1 MKSLLFSLLFI
12 AVSPLIYAQN
22 TISGQV
28 TNAETG
34 EPVFSA
40 NIYFP
45 ELGKGDMTDID
56 GNFSV
61 ENIPNGKFK
70 VVISSVG
77 FATYSNEL
85 DFPETSSLNIT
96 LEKSAIEMEEVIVS
110 TPFHQLQSENV
121 MRVERENVAELNRKG
136 AITLSDG
143 ITQIAGVESLT
154 TGVGIGK
161 PVIRGLSSNRVLVY
175 TQGVRLENQQYGD
188 EHGLGISSKGIE
200 SVEVIKGPAS
210 LLYGSD
216 AIGGVL
222 YLNPERYASEN
233 ETNAEAD
240 VNYFSNTQGYQGSL
254 MAKTSGEKLKFLARG
269 SYAEHSDYE
278 TGGGERVTNTRFNE
292 TDFKAGIGY
301 QDAKFKTDL
310 RYNFNKSNIG
320 IPEEIGVQ
328 STDKDPLL
336 PYQEI
341 DNHIL
346 SLDNKLYFSNS
357 SLDFKVGYQYNNR
370 KEFEEHHHDAH
381 EGEEHEEGEHEG
393 EEEHLEGEHEE
404 GEDHPALEMH
414 LETLNYNL
422 KYNLPRFGRFETIF
436 GVQGMHQTNTNYG
449 EEILIPDATT
459 TDFGV
464 FATTHVHFDKWDFQG
479 GLRFD
484 TRTIDSEAVEP
495 HEEEH
500 HEEEHEGEHS
510 HEEEHS
516 HEHEGG
522 EIAAVN
528 KSYKSINGALGAKYI
543 FTENLSARLNLATG
557 FRAPNLSELTSNGS
571 HHGTNRYEVG
581 DENLKNEQNFQVDLS
596 VEWRNK
602 HFEAFVNGFHNSI
615 SDYIYLQPTGE
626 FIENNPVF
634 NYTQNNAELYGGE
647 IGVHIHPHPLDWLHL
662 ESSFETVT
670 GKRNN
675 GEYLPLI
682 PANSLTNTF
691 RLEFNNPEAKI
702 YGKYAFVRL
711 KNVFD
716 QNNVSAFETR
726 TGGYGLLGA
735 GFGGQFAIN
744 SSEIRIGVSANNIL
758 NKEYISHL
766 SRLKP
771 DGIANIGRNIS
782 VSARWLF

>member
-1 MKSLLFSLLFI
+1 MKNLLLSLLFLAI
-12 AVSPLIYAQN
+12 SPFIYAQN
-22 TISGQV
+22 SFSGQV
-28 TNAETG
+28 TNSETG
-34 EPVFSA
+34 APIFSA
-40 NIYFP
+40 NVYFP
-45 ELGKGDMTDID
+45 ELSKGDMTDID
-56 GNFSV
+56 GKFAV
-61 ENIPNGKFK
+61 ENIPNGRFK
-70 VVISSVG
+70 IVVSSVG
-77 FATYSNEL
+77 FGTYSNEL
-85 DFPETSSLNIT
+85 DFPETTGLNIT

-121 MRVERENVAELNRKG
+121 MRVERENVAQLNRKG
-136 AITLSDG
+136 AISLSDG

-222 YLNPERYASEN
+222 YLNPEGYAAAH

-240 VNYFSNTQGYQGSL
+240 MNYFSNTQGYQGSA
-254 MAKTSGEKLKFLARG
+254 MAKTSGERLKFLARG
-269 SYAEHSDYE
+269 SYAAHSDYE
-278 TGGGERVTNTRFNE
+278 TGDGERVTNTRFNE

-320 IPEEIGVQ
+320 IPEEIGEQ
-328 STDKDPLL
+328 TTDKDPLL
-336 PYQEI
+336 PFQEI

-346 SLDNKLYFSNS
+346 SIENKLYLDNS

-370 KEFEEHHHDAH
+370 KEFEEHHHEEEH
-381 EGEEHEEGEHEG
+381 GEEEEHAG
-393 EEEHLEGEHEE
+393 EEEHHQEEEE
-404 GEDHPALEMH
+404 GADHPALEMH

-422 KYNLPRFGRFETIF
+422 KYNLPRTGRFETIL
-436 GVQGMHQTNTNYG
+436 GVQGMHQTNANYG
-449 EEILIPDATT
+449 EEILIPDANT

-464 FATTHVHFDKWDFQG
+464 FATTHVHFDRWDFQG
-479 GLRFD
+479 GLRYD
-484 TRTIDSEAVEP
+484 TRSIDSEAVEP
-495 HEEEH
+495 HDDEHSEEEH
-500 HEEEHEGEHS
+500 IGEDHEGDHA
-510 HEEEHS
+510 
-516 HEHEGG
+516 HEGG
-522 EIAAVN
+522 EIAAIDR
-528 KSYKSINGALGAKYI
+528 SYQSINGALGAKYI
-543 FTENLSARLNLATG
+543 ISERLSARLNLATG

-581 DENLKNEQNFQVDLS
+581 DQNLDNEQNFQVDLS
-596 VEWRNK
+596 LEWRNK
-602 HFEAFVNGFHNSI
+602 HFEAFVNGFHNTI

-626 FIENNPVF
+626 LIDENPVF
-634 NYTQNNAELYGGE
+634 EYTQNNAELYGGE

-662 ESSFETVT
+662 ESSFESVT

-682 PANSLTNTF
+682 PANSLTNTL
-691 RLEFNNPEAKI
+691 RLEFDNPNNRI
-702 YGKYAFVRL
+702 YSKYAFVRL

-726 TGGYGLLGA
+726 TGGYSLIGA

-744 SSEIRIGVSANNIL
+744 SSEIRIGISANNIL
-758 NKEYISHL
+758 NKDYISHL

-771 DGIANIGRNIS
+771 DGISNIGRNIS

>member
-1 MKSLLFSLLFI
+1 MKSLLFSLLFM
-12 AVSPLIYAQN
+12 AVTPIIYAQN
-22 TISGQV
+22 TFSGKI
-28 TNAETG
+28 TNTATG
-34 EPVFSA
+34 EPIFSA

-45 ELGKGDMTDID
+45 ELNKGDMSDID
-56 GNFSV
+56 GNFSIA
-61 ENIPNGKFK
+61 NIPDGTFK
-70 VVISSVG
+70 VLVSSIG
-77 FATYSNEL
+77 FATYSKEL
-85 DFPETSSLNIT
+85 NFPETSNLNIV

-121 MRVERENVAELNRKG
+121 MRVERENIADLNQKG
-136 AITLSDG
+136 AVTLSDG
-143 ITQIAGVESLT
+143 IAQIAGVESLT

-222 YLNPERYASEN
+222 YLNPERYAAAN
-233 ETNAEAD
+233 KTNAEAD

-269 SYAEHSDYE
+269 GYATHSDYK
-278 TGGGERVTNTRFNE
+278 TGNGKRVTNTRFNE

-320 IPEEIGVQ
+320 IPEEIGTQ
-328 STDKDPLL
+328 STAKDPLL

-341 DNHIL
+341 DNHIV
-346 SLDNKLYFSNS
+346 SLDNKIYFKNS
-357 SLDFKVGYQYNNR
+357 SLDFKIGYQYNNR
-370 KEFEEHHHDAH
+370 KEFEEHHHEEEH
-381 EGEEHEEGEHEG
+381 GTEEGEEHA
-393 EEEHLEGEHEE
+393 LEEE

-422 KYNLPRFGRFETIF
+422 KYNLPRTGKFETII

-449 EEILIPDATT
+449 EELLIPDATT

-464 FATTHVHFDKWDFQG
+464 FATTHLHFEKWDFQG
-479 GLRFD
+479 GIRYDLRN
-484 TRTIDSEAVEP
+484 IDSEAVEA
-495 HEEEH
+495 HEEAHTEEG
-500 HEEEHEGEHS
+500 HEEEHE
-510 HEEEHS
+510 HES
-516 HEHEGG
+516 G
-522 EIAAVN
+522 EIAALN
-528 KSYKSINGALGAKYI
+528 NSYKSINGALGAKYNI
-543 FTENLSARLNLATG
+543 TSKLSARLNLATG

-581 DENLKNEQNFQVDLS
+581 DNTLENEQNFQVDLS
-596 VEWRNK
+596 LEWRNK
-602 HFEAFVNGFHNSI
+602 HFEAFVNGFHNTI
-615 SDYIYLQPTGE
+615 KDYIYLQPTGE
-626 FIENNPVF
+626 LIDENPVF
-634 NYTQNNAELYGGE
+634 QYTQNNAELYGGE
-647 IGVHIHPHPLDWLHL
+647 IGLHIHPHPLDWLHL

-670 GKRNN
+670 GKRSN

-682 PANSLTNTF
+682 PANSITNTF
-691 RLEFNNPEAKI
+691 RVEFEDPVKKV
-702 YGKYAFVRL
+702 YSKYAFVRL

-735 GFGGQFAIN
+735 GFGGEFSIN
-744 SSEIRIGVSANNIL
+744 STKMRIGVSANNIL
-758 NKEYISHL
+758 NKNYISHL

-771 DGIANIGRNIS
+771 DGISNIGRNFS
-782 VSARWLF
+782 VSVNWIL